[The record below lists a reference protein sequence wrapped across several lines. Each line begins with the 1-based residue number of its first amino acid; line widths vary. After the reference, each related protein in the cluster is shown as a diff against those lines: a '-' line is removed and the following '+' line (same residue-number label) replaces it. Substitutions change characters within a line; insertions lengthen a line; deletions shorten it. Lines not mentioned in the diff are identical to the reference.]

1 MYFFL
6 PIGNYFS
13 KYSRTSGTGSKR
25 KIIKEHTEKERQ
37 SSKYEFENKAY
48 FHVRMDID

>member
-1 MYFFL
+1 MHFFL

-48 FHVRMDID
+48 FHVRMDSD